1 MLAAGRGCE
10 LPERGMTIKLFV
22 ADDHDMV
29 RAGLK
34 AMLADTDIKIVGEAA
49 TGDAA
54 LRSILKHNP
63 HVVLLDV
70 QMPNTDGLAV
80 LGRLRLERP
89 ELPILMF
96 SAFDNPVYIAR
107 AVALGANGYLLK
119 DISRSGLI
127 DAIRRVST
135 GESIW
140 PREQLRRLTG
150 ALIAPRSPSEIH
162 TPLTSRE
169 ADVLR
174 LIVSGATNKDIA
186 DALEISYETV
196 KEHVGQ
202 VLLKI
207 GVVDRTQAAVW
218 AIRAGIV

>member
-1 MLAAGRGCE
+1 MS
-10 LPERGMTIKLFV
+10 IKLFV

-34 AMLADTDIKIVGEAA
+34 VMLADTDIKIVGEAD

-54 LRSILKHNP
+54 LRSVFKHSP

-70 QMPNTDGLAV
+70 QMPDTDGLSV
-80 LGRLRLERP
+80 LGRIRLERP
-89 ELPILMF
+89 ELPVLMY

-107 AVALGANGYLLK
+107 AVALGANGYVLK
-119 DISRSGLI
+119 TTTRSDLV
-127 DAIRRVST
+127 DAIHRAAR

-140 PREQLRRLTG
+140 SREELRRLTG
-150 ALIAPRSPSEIH
+150 AHIAPHSPAKMKI
-162 TPLTSRE
+162 PLTSRE
-169 ADVLR
+169 ANVLK
-174 LIVSGATNKDIA
+174 LLASGATNNEIA
-186 DALEISYETV
+186 DSLEISYETV

-202 VLLKI
+202 VLHKI

-218 AIRAGIV
+218 AVRAGIV